1 MGMPAACPH
10 PLQSRLKP
18 ETVRDAGQHQREGS
32 TRGRAAPEGGQH
44 LLTDAWQHLLTD
56 AGQHL
61 LTDAGQHL
69 LTPAACPPLNG
80 ALPPLPQTTNVSR
93 AATGGGGVGL
103 SRLGSSAML
112 DGGDQDRERQR
123 KRRVSAWFQGGC
135 WGRGQASLTQHMRR
149 VGGLGLKWFWGVFR
163 VGRFRPI
170 PLPLLRPPPLPAGS
184 RFRQR

>member
-1 MGMPAACPH
+1 MPAS
-10 PLQSRLKP
+10 LTKP
-18 ETVRDAGQHQREGS
+18 PQ
-32 TRGRAAPEGGQH
+32 TRNSKRCRAAPS
-44 LLTDAWQHLLTD
+44 D
-56 AGQHL
+56 AGRVS
-61 LTDAGQHL
+61 
-69 LTPAACPPLNG
+69 PPYRCPPPPPYQCPPPPLIG
-80 ALPPLPQTTNVSR
+80 ALPLPLSVPSPPLPQTTNVSR

-149 VGGLGLKWFWGVFR
+149 VGGLGLKWFWGEGFR
-163 VGRFRPI
+163 VGSFRPI